1 MKNWETRALDLL
13 ERTLNPVPTEINE
26 LDWKLTLSDK
36 SERLAQHLSAFSN
49 LPGGGFLVFGVQN
62 DGSITAVDPNEV
74 NSIVQ
79 N

>member
-26 LDWKLTLSDK
+26 LDWKSTLSDK

-49 LPGGGFLVFGVQN
+49 LPGGGFWFLVCITMVQLQWL
-62 DGSITAVDPNEV
+62 IRMR
-74 NSIVQ
+74 
-79 N
+79 